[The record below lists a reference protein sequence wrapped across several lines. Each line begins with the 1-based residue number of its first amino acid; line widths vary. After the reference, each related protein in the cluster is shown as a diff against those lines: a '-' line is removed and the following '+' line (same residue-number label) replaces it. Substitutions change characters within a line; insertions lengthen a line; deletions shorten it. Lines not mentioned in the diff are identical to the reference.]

1 MQQLTGFRD
10 IRKTLFPFKFIGLIL
25 LRLFTADL
33 HIHTCLSP
41 CTELDMSPT
50 KILTAAINKGLDILA
65 ICDHNSTAN
74 SSAVMKAAKTLDIHI
89 IPGMEVTS
97 EEEVHV
103 LALFDDITNALEL
116 QKHVYD
122 NLPGKNDPE
131 AFGMQVIVNEK
142 EEVLGFE
149 EKLLIGATTIPLEE
163 IIRQIHILE
172 GIAIASHIDR
182 EAFSILGQLGF
193 IPEDIGLEALE
204 ISPRISFEEAFGLY
218 KTPYPLCTFSDAHYP
233 DDIGKSFTSLLLED
247 GTVAEM
253 KKAFRNE
260 EGRKLIY

>member
-1 MQQLTGFRD
+1 
-10 IRKTLFPFKFIGLIL
+10 
-25 LRLFTADL
+25 
-33 HIHTCLSP
+33 
-41 CTELDMSPT
+41 MSP
-50 KILTAAINKGLDILA
+50 KRILTSALDKGLDILA

-74 SSAVMKAAKTLDIHI
+74 SSAIMKAAKTLDIHI

-103 LALFDDITNALEL
+103 LALFDDVNNALKL
-116 QKHVYD
+116 QEYVHK

-131 AFGMQVIVNEK
+131 NIGMQVIVNEK

-149 EKLLIGATTIPLEE
+149 DKLLIGATTIPLEE
-163 IIRQIHILE
+163 IIRQIHILD
-172 GIAIASHIDR
+172 GMAIAAHIDR
-182 EAFSILGQLGF
+182 EAYSILGQLGF

-204 ISPRISFEEAFGLY
+204 ISPRVSFEEAFKKY
-218 KTPYPLCTFSDAHYP
+218 KTPYPICTSSDAHYP
-233 DDIGKSFTSLLLED
+233 DDIGKSFTSFLLEK

-260 EGRKLIY
+260 EGRKVLNKDYGLRGKD

>member
-1 MQQLTGFRD
+1 M
-10 IRKTLFPFKFIGLIL
+10 
-25 LRLFTADL
+25 

-41 CTELDMSPT
+41 CTELDMSP
-50 KILTAAINKGLDILA
+50 KRILASALNRGLDILA

-103 LALFDDITNALEL
+103 LALFDDVNNALKFQEYVH
-116 QKHVYD
+116 K

-149 EKLLIGATTIPLEE
+149 DKLLIGATTVPLEE
-163 IIRQIHILE
+163 IIRQIHSLD
-172 GIAIASHIDR
+172 GLAIAAHIDR
-182 EAFSILGQLGF
+182 EAYSILGQLGF
-193 IPEDIGLEALE
+193 MPEDMELDALE
-204 ISPRISFEEAFGLY
+204 ISPRISFEDAFQKY
-218 KTPYPLCTFSDAHYP
+218 KTPYPICTSSDAHYP
-233 DDIGKSFTSLLLED
+233 DDIGKSSTSFLLEE

-260 EGRKLIY
+260 EGRKVLNKD